1 MNKLL
6 YQLKEIINK
15 KELIPK
21 VVSLILAVFL
31 WAYIGSTKIG
41 EIDFRVPI
49 EVKNLSKSLV
59 VSSMPRK
66 SVTLTLN
73 GKKEDLTNVNLKN
86 LKVFVDLQ
94 NPIIG
99 EKSQY
104 PIEIVKQQIPEG
116 IDFSL
121 STKEVTITIEKR
133 ATKRVKVIPIVSG
146 DVQEGYLLGN
156 VRVTPEYVT
165 ISGPASQITDIDS
178 MKTKNISLNNEKNNI
193 AREVSI
199 DQNDLKNIEI
209 NEGSVTVLIPIFESS
224 DLLRFSKSIDLKNI
238 DSEYTYVLIGDKAV
252 NLYVKTREEDA
263 RVSEDDFDV
272 YINVSSISIEK
283 ELQKA
288 KRDFIVHEFKIA
300 VLNKSGVDIALMYT
314 IPEKIMIKIGKKE

>member
-6 YQLKEIINK
+6 YHLKEIINK

-31 WAYIGSTKIG
+31 WVYIGSSKIG
-41 EIDFRVPI
+41 EVDFRVPI
-49 EVKNLSKSLV
+49 EVKNLSRSLV
-59 VSSMPRK
+59 VSYMPRK

-73 GKKEDLTNVNLKN
+73 GVKEDLTNVNVKN

-94 NPIIG
+94 NPVIG
-99 EKSQY
+99 EKSKY
-104 PIEIVKQQIPEG
+104 PVEIVRQQIPEG

-121 STKEVTITIEKR
+121 STNEVTIIVEKR
-133 ATKRVKVIPIVSG
+133 VTKRVKVIPIVSG
-146 DVQEGYLLGN
+146 DVQEGYLMGN

-165 ISGPASQITDIDS
+165 ISGPASEIADIDS
-178 MKTKNISLNNEKNNI
+178 VKTKSIAINNEKKNI

-209 NEGSVTVLIPIFESS
+209 NEGSVTVLIPVFESS
-224 DLLRFSKSIDLKNI
+224 NLQRFSKSIELKNI
-238 DSEYTYVLIGDKAV
+238 DNEYTYILIGDKDV

-263 RVSEDDFDV
+263 RVDEDDFDI
-272 YINVSSISIEK
+272 YINVSSINIEK
-283 ELQKA
+283 ELK
-288 KRDFIVHEFKIA
+288 KTKTDFIVYEFRIA
-300 VLNKSGVDIALMYT
+300 VLNKSGVDIAFMYT
-314 IPEKIMIKIGKKE
+314 VPEKIMIKISKKE